1 MADITGLGSLF
12 DFAGKVI
19 DRVVPNPEQRDAAK
33 FEMAK
38 LAEQGGLEELKADLQ
53 VITTLGEV
61 DKAQI
66 DVNKIDAG
74 SDRFIQYGARPAAL
88 WMCVAGL
95 GYTFLL
101 QPIGTWLMAN
111 LGHWSPLPQ
120 LDTEVLLFMGS
131 GLLGLGTLR
140 TVDKW
145 GKFRKGKQ

>member
-1 MADITGLGSLF
+1 MIGLDAVLGL
-12 DFAGKVI
+12 AGKVI
-19 DRVVPNPEQRDAAK
+19 DRVIPNPEQRDEARFKLVDLAAK
-33 FEMAK
+33 GE
-38 LAEQGGLEELKADLQ
+38 LEEIKADLQ
-53 VITTLGEV
+53 VLTTLGEV

-66 DVNKIDAG
+66 DVNKVDAQ

-101 QPIGTWLMAN
+101 QPIGTWIMAN
-111 LGHWSPLPQ
+111 WSDWTPLPE
-120 LDTEVLLFMGS
+120 LNTEVLLFMGS

-145 GKFRKGKQ
+145 GKFRKDRT